1 MSPAS
6 RSRLHELVS
15 AVVDGTITEPQA
27 GELTKILESDAEARR
42 FYVRYLDMSAALAA
56 AAQLPAVSVRRRVPW
71 TAIAASVAAA
81 SLLAASLVFVW
92 MSPRVGSE
100 GGSFVPASEPAARS
114 TEPSVTPGYV
124 ATIISISGDALLNG
138 RTVSAGTRLIPGP
151 YEVAEGKVTVQFD
164 GGARVFFEG
173 RPSFTLRSRRAMTVH
188 RGTFVFQGDRFS
200 ESIEIVTPHSM
211 FKNMGTRYAAVIDAH
226 GEELH
231 VAEGSV
237 RRTTS
242 AKARPTR
249 QELIEAGAGMR
260 YGAANGSWESIPLDA
275 ALVDRSFDSVSV
287 DGRADV
293 PTVVDDFRGKGDERG
308 EIDKLQSGSGW
319 SEPWRSQRGSL
330 RIVSPGLTG
339 AGSFAVRHEGS
350 GKPAERRSAAH
361 RRFEQPID
369 LSRDGVSY
377 LRFLVRRGPQIG
389 KDEHRVMAV
398 LRSGSLTT
406 EQEVEQGALI
416 QIAFRKDDIAMVR
429 IADALT
435 RVSLPQIPGETY
447 AVVIKIVSGSV
458 NPEQVLV
465 RLMSADRLPG
475 SEEPAEWSVVSDSVA
490 TDMKIGQVSFECTS
504 AGSIE
509 FGDVCIGP
517 TWKSVTGPVG
527 EHRPAAD

>member
-1 MSPAS
+1 MKPAD
-6 RSRLHELVS
+6 RGALHGLVS
-15 AVVDGTITEPQA
+15 AVVDGTITEAQA
-27 GELTKILESDAEARR
+27 AQLTRMLESDPEARR
-42 FYVRYLDMSAALAA
+42 FYIRYLDMSAALSGGAD
-56 AAQLPAVSVRRRVPW
+56 LPPVVRSQWGSWP
-71 TAIAASVAAA
+71 AIAASLAAVSLIAA
-81 SLLAASLVFVW
+81 SLLVAW
-92 MSPRVGSE
+92 MSPRVGPDV
-100 GGSFVPASEPAARS
+100 GRGVPASESAARS
-114 TEPSVTPGYV
+114 VEPSATPGYV
-124 ATIISISGDALLNG
+124 ATIISISDDALLNG

-151 YEVAEGKVTVQFD
+151 YEVAKGKVTVQFD

-200 ESIEIVTPHSM
+200 ESIEIVTPHSV

-242 AKARPTR
+242 VDAQPKR
-249 QELIEAGAGMR
+249 QEFIEAGAGMR
-260 YGAANGSWESIPLDA
+260 YGAANGRWEPIPLDA
-275 ALVDRSFDSVSV
+275 ALVDRSFDSVSA
-287 DGRADV
+287 DRSGDV
-293 PTVVDDFRGKGDERG
+293 PTVVDDFRGEGAERG
-308 EIDKLQSGSGW
+308 EIDKLRSGSGW

-339 AGSFAVRHEGS
+339 AGSFAVRHDGS

-377 LRFLVRRGPQIG
+377 LRFLVRRGPQVG

-398 LRSGSLTT
+398 LRSGRLTT

-416 QIAFRKDDIAMVR
+416 QVAFRKDDIAMVR

-447 AVVIKIVSGSV
+447 AVVIKIVSGSI

-465 RLMSADRLPG
+465 RLMSADRLAG
-475 SEEPAEWSVVSDSVA
+475 SEEPAEWSVVSESVS
-490 TDMKIGQVSFECTS
+490 TDMKIEQLSFECNS

-527 EHRPAAD
+527 DHRPAAD